1 MINIKPNLRIN
12 SSAKNNCPNIK
23 SKIAVVMPLGTFKVI
38 NTFSLKVKP
47 DFEVEIWTDKN
58 LTANKIKNKAKES
71 MKNFK
76 SKFIFIKLF
85 FRKNVLAEKNI
96 PNNKG
101 ANRYHE
107 RL

>member
-76 SKFIFIKLF
+76 SKFIFIKSPKRINNTTL
-85 FRKNVLAEKNI
+85 RKLANKVLNF
-96 PNNKG
+96 
-101 ANRYHE
+101 
-107 RL
+107 